1 MKKTIVS
8 VFLMLLVSCS
18 GEVGNKVTDFDRV
31 CNAFEAL
38 SKDSKL
44 NELSGGDRDLF
55 IFHEI
60 RDLDAKSNAKHGWA
74 SARNAVPVE
83 RYTLYKDVVDSIEH
97 GDWSCLAM
105 KELAPTFDIVYIEEE
120 GASNVTFPEPASLED
135 ADFQNKKM
143 ALKKPA
149 LAGFFIS
156 ALKLSKTKTQ

>member
-8 VFLMLLVSCS
+8 VFLMLLVGCS
-18 GEVGNKVTDFDRV
+18 GEVGNKVTNFDRV

-60 RDLDAKSNAKHGWA
+60 RDLDAKSNAKQGLVVV
-74 SARNAVPVE
+74 RYVVPVE
-83 RYTLYKDVVDSIEH
+83 ERYVMFKTAVDSIEH

-105 KELAPTFDIVYIEEE
+105 KELAPTLDVVYIEEE
-120 GASNVTFPEPASLED
+120 GASNVTFPEPVSLED
-135 ADFQNKKM
+135 ADF
-143 ALKKPA
+143 
-149 LAGFFIS
+149 
-156 ALKLSKTKTQ
+156 